1 MWLKNCGR
9 TVICV
14 NGQCFD
20 SALTAGRYI
29 MDLSSRGETVT
40 VTRHR
45 DMSQCFTAEEKKAEP
60 RF

>member
-29 MDLSSRGETVT
+29 MELSSRGEPVT
-40 VTRHR
+40 VTRRH
-45 DMSQCFTAEEKKAEP
+45 DMSRCFTSEEK
-60 RF
+60 

>member
-20 SALTAGRYI
+20 NASAAGRYI
-29 MDLSSRGETVT
+29 LELSSRGEAVT
-40 VTRHR
+40 VTRHLDVSR
-45 DMSQCFTAEEKKAEP
+45 CFTSEEKET
-60 RF
+60 